1 MSIGANLAVIAAGAI
16 LSFATHVHTAGFSI
30 QAVGAV
36 LILVGAVSLFL
47 QIQSLARQRE
57 LTAAQAE
64 VPPDAVL
71 VRPPGAPTPP
81 MPSGARAGTTAQ
93 PLDPESTPYRFPAD
107 HTGTSGE

>member
-57 LTAAQAE
+57 LTA
-64 VPPDAVL
+64 